1 MSDNDAC
8 IGCVAL
14 IFLISIVGALW
25 PAGSVILFFIIGF
38 YILYLC
44 FKPPENKD
52 EHTYN
57 NTENQNNNRNN
68 NRNKNQ
74 NNKHNPADDFN
85 NINNENIRPN
95 EVNRKNKNI
104 KKIDINTAG
113 IDDIKKLPGITIIS
127 AKKLIQYRENGNYVK
142 SMYDLGEK
150 LNLKDYQLEQLRPY
164 VLISKNKEY
173 RTTNYTR
180 RVDL

>member
-1 MSDNDAC
+1 
-8 IGCVAL
+8 
-14 IFLISIVGALW
+14 
-25 PAGSVILFFIIGF
+25 
-38 YILYLC
+38 
-44 FKPPENKD
+44 
-52 EHTYN
+52 
-57 NTENQNNNRNN
+57 
-68 NRNKNQ
+68 NQ

-173 RTTNYTR
+173 TTTNYTR